1 MTRTVEAVTAALAG
15 GQTSA
20 AALLDG
26 CVGRAGCAGGEGAR
40 VFPYGVS
47 AAAHVQAASADM
59 LRSIGVAGPL
69 AGVPVSVKDLFDVQG
84 EVTRAGSRA
93 MPEVVAR
100 RDATAITRLRS
111 AGAVF
116 VGRTNMTE
124 FAYSGVGIN
133 PHYGTPLNPHDRVA
147 GRIPGGSSSG
157 AAVSVADA
165 MAIAAIGSDTGGS
178 CRIPAALCGI
188 VGFKPTAS
196 RIPLQGAVPLSS
208 SYDSI
213 GSLANSV
220 ACCATLDAVM
230 AGEEPAPLA
239 RRNVRGL
246 RLAVPMRVVLDGM
259 SDAVARAWSRSL
271 TALSA
276 AGAVMEEVAFASWE
290 RLGEIGQNGGLVA
303 AEASAWHRNL
313 LSEQPQKYDP
323 RVVSRIRL
331 ADAQQP
337 VDYLRML
344 TLRAELCRSM
354 DGEMAPFDALVMP
367 TVPITAPRV
376 DELEDDEVF
385 FNANRLLLRNPSIAN
400 MLNLCSLSVPCHEP
414 GEAPVGLMLFGRHLA
429 DRALL
434 ETGLAV
440 ERLLS
445 PRAEPGRA

>member
-1 MTRTVEAVTAALAG
+1 
-15 GQTSA
+15 
-20 AALLDG
+20 
-26 CVGRAGCAGGEGAR
+26 
-40 VFPYGVS
+40 
-47 AAAHVQAASADM
+47 
-59 LRSIGVAGPL
+59 
-69 AGVPVSVKDLFDVQG
+69 
-84 EVTRAGSRA
+84 
-93 MPEVVAR
+93 
-100 RDATAITRLRS
+100 
-111 AGAVF
+111 VF